1 MCAYYRTRQQGRV
14 QCMQWKLAT
23 CTHAACQ
30 LVRMHT
36 CVSVDPLALRGPRQ
50 ALAINAEAL
59 GVDGRDRWVREWQ
72 VGARGADG
80 HRRSQLNKTT
90 LTLNNNPQPVPTGVY
105 VRTHLQTYL
114 QTHTVHTTCTMHA
127 FHPLCAP
134 PHTCSLCVQL
144 VPSLKYKLS
153 GH

>member
-50 ALAINAEAL
+50 TLAINAEAL
-59 GVDGRDRWVREWQ
+59 GVGGRGGQMGV
-72 VGARGADG
+72 RGAGGCGRGRWAWD
-80 HRRSQLNKTT
+80 KI
-90 LTLNNNPQPVPTGVY
+90 
-105 VRTHLQTYL
+105 LQIG
-114 QTHTVHTTCTMHA
+114 A
-127 FHPLCAP
+127 KNDDES
-134 PHTCSLCVQL
+134 CSSVAEHWHGKPKALGL
-144 VPSLKYKLS
+144 IPGSSTFLS
-153 GH
+153 CSFAISKVFRQ